1 MNHIV
6 FGGTGLLG
14 SALVRS
20 VDNAIYVNSKSFD
33 ATNQISTK
41 QWFLENRD
49 LVENSHTYIC
59 SGVVAGI
66 VGQRNAKMFRDNAL
80 IAINLLDCLSKW
92 QKQGTTVYYSSS
104 CIYPRDMNL
113 FEEEDLLKGVFE
125 PSNEGYA
132 LGKASGQKYCEY
144 LNEVHGHRKFLTIV
158 PPNLYGPNDNW
169 DLATSHVLPALTQKI
184 YQAKVDGVE
193 QLELMGSPTIRREF
207 IRSDDI
213 ANATHYVLANDNTT
227 EVINIGQGTDVSLQE
242 IVNEL
247 SKRIGYTGSIVF
259 NDKMGGKKQ
268 KLMSVKKQEALGWTP
283 QYNYND
289 MFDFMVEE
297 LHKRNGKEES

>member
-14 SALVRS
+14 SSLVRS
-20 VDNAIYVNSKSFD
+20 VDTALSVSSKSFD
-33 ATNQISTK
+33 ATNQMSTK

-49 LVENSHTYIC
+49 LVENSRAYIC

-66 VGQRNAKMFRDNAL
+66 VGQKNMKMFRDNAL
-80 IAINLLDCLSKW
+80 IAINLLECLSKY
-92 QKQGTTVYYSSS
+92 QKEGHTVYYSSS
-104 CIYPRDMNL
+104 CIYPRDMNN
-113 FEEEDLLKGVFE
+113 FAEDDLLKGVFE

-132 LGKASGQKYCEY
+132 LGKACGQKYCEY

-184 YQAKVDGVE
+184 YRAKVEGVDK
-193 QLELMGSPTIRREF
+193 LELMGNPTIRREF

-213 ANATHYVLANDNTT
+213 ANATHFVLDNDTDT
-227 EVINIGQGTDVSLQE
+227 EVINIGQGTDVSLQD
-242 IVNEL
+242 IVDEL
-247 SKRIGYTGSIVF
+247 SVRIGYTGRIEF
-259 NDKMGGKKQ
+259 NNTMGGKKQ
-268 KLMSVKKQEALGWTP
+268 KLMSVKKQESLGWTP
-283 QYNYND
+283 QYNYKD
-289 MFDFMVEE
+289 MFDFMVGE
-297 LHKRNGKEES
+297 LYKRNDKEES

>member
-20 VDNAIYVNSKSFD
+20 VDTALSVNSKSFD
-33 ATNQISTK
+33 ATNQMATR

-49 LVENSHTYIC
+49 LIENSHAYIC

-66 VGQRNAKMFRDNAL
+66 VGQRNATMFRDNTL
-80 IAINLLDCLSKW
+80 IAINLLDCLSKY
-92 QKQGTTVYYSSS
+92 QKEGTTVYYSSS
-104 CIYPRDMNL
+104 CIYPRDMNH
-113 FEEEDLLKGVFE
+113 FAEDDLLKGVFE

-132 LGKASGQKYCEY
+132 LGKTSGQKYCEY
-144 LNEVHGHRKFLTIV
+144 LNEVHGYRKFLTIV

-169 DLATSHVLPALTQKI
+169 DLATSHVLPALTQRL
-184 YQAKVDGVE
+184 YHAKMDGVE
-193 QLELMGSPTIRREF
+193 ELEMMGNPTIRREF

-213 ANATHYVLANDNTT
+213 ANATHYVLANDETT
-227 EVINIGQGTDVSLQE
+227 EVINIGQGTDVSLQDT
-242 IVNEL
+242 VDEL
-247 SKRIGYTGSIVF
+247 SVRIGYTGRVIF
-259 NDKMGGKKQ
+259 NNKMSGKKQ
-268 KLMSVKKQEALGWTP
+268 KLMSVKRQESLGWSP
-283 QYNYND
+283 QYNYSD